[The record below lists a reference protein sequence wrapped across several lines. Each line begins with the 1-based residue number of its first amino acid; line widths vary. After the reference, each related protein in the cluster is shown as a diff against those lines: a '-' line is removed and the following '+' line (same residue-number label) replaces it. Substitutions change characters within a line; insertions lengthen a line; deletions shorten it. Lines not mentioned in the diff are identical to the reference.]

1 MRFLILAILVG
12 FPLTEAV
19 VLYKLAAGEDGH
31 AGWVFAW
38 VVFAAIA
45 GVVMIKQARFS
56 LIARL
61 GQALSQGQFS
71 IAALIDS
78 FRTVIAGL
86 LLIFPGVLS
95 DILALVIL
103 LIPIREPAFAR
114 AGGAAMNSTQNSTS
128 PRPPA
133 SPGSPRGER
142 VIEGEFR
149 RER

>member
-12 FPLTEAV
+12 FPLTEAA

-31 AGWVFAW
+31 AGWVLAW
-38 VVFAAIA
+38 VIFAAIA
-45 GVVMIKQARFS
+45 GVVLIKQARFS

-78 FRTVIAGL
+78 FRAVIAGL
-86 LLIFPGVLS
+86 LLIFPGVIS
-95 DILALVIL
+95 DMLAFIIL

-114 AGGAAMNSTQNSTS
+114 AAGVAMDPASNRTS
-128 PRPPA
+128 PAP
-133 SPGSPRGER
+133 PGSPASDR